1 MSFTSRSVNLSWAP
15 SINSHNSPVLNYIIH
30 TRFVSGWF
38 SGLDFNFFLIIYR
51 IGENGDWDSMNGIST
66 LDNRTEY
73 YIDKLQPFT
82 VYSFRVIAVNSI
94 GASQPSKESYYTVT
108 LRESN

>member
-1 MSFTSRSVNLSWAP
+1 MIFP
-15 SINSHNSPVLNYIIH
+15 HINNS
-30 TRFVSGWF
+30 
-38 SGLDFNFFLIIYR
+38 FFLLYR

-82 VYSFRVIAVNSI
+82 VYSFRVIAVNAI

-108 LRESN
+108 LRESKLFHSF

>member
-1 MSFTSRSVNLSWAP
+1 MFCARN
-15 SINSHNSPVLNYIIH
+15 
-30 TRFVSGWF
+30 
-38 SGLDFNFFLIIYR
+38 R
-51 IGENGDWDSMNGIST
+51 IGENGDWDTTGFAT

-82 VYSFRVIAVNSI
+82 VYSFRVIAVNAI

-108 LRESN
+108 LREGFKSLSFLL